1 MQFAPSG
8 PVDDKIL
15 AVLPGVTA
23 VRHRGTRVVVD
34 GSGDITTHV
43 LYALL
48 KADITVMDVQV
59 KSGNLEDAFVKL
71 TQTKGKTLKTQE
83 GKR

>member
-1 MQFAPSG
+1 M
-8 PVDDKIL
+8 
-15 AVLPGVTA
+15 
-23 VRHRGTRVVVD
+23 VD

-48 KADITVMDVQV
+48 KADITVKDIQV

-71 TQTKGKTLKTQE
+71 TQTNGKTLKTGRDRNE
-83 GKR
+83 FKG

>member
-1 MQFAPSG
+1 M
-8 PVDDKIL
+8 VDS
-15 AVLPGVTA
+15 
-23 VRHRGTRVVVD
+23 
-34 GSGDITTHV
+34 SGDITTHV
-43 LYALL
+43 LCALP
-48 KADITVMDVQV
+48 KAGITVMDVQV